1 MKPDKTIA
9 VLLALSILISSFLP
23 GCGPA
28 EKNKSASGPA
38 AKKPVEIKVAF
49 WGAPDEVNIITGI
62 ISDWQRDHPDITVK
76 LEHTPYR
83 GYIDKLLTRIA
94 GRAAPDI
101 ICTEVDLFVTFQSKN
116 VLLDLTPY
124 ISSDPDLD
132 LKDFYPQIIDRFT
145 VNGRLYAVPRDT
157 APFACVFY
165 NKKLFDEAKVP
176 YPDDDWDVND
186 MLAKA
191 EKLTKRD
198 KDGRVIQYGFYAWA
212 WMNFVYAFGGSLVD
226 DVKNPTSC
234 TLNSKN
240 SVEGLQFY
248 SDLINKYKVHPS
260 MTAMTN
266 LAMGVQGMFMTGR
279 LAMFS
284 SGIWETPGLRKIQDF
299 EWDVVMFPKGPEG
312 KRGFGT
318 GGSGYCILKESKH
331 PREAFEVIKAFSGR
345 AAQVKLAETG
355 LAQPA
360 MMSVAMSKYWA
371 DDGKIPYNKKML
383 DRAMKY
389 VVYDPFT
396 PAWREA
402 REMYITPELELLFGN
417 KKTAW
422 ASVAAFI
429 NKVNDLL
436 KKQQ

>member
-1 MKPDKTIA
+1 MKPNRLVA
-9 VLLALSILISSFLP
+9 LLLVLSFSFSCALS
-23 GCGPA
+23 GCGSD
-28 EKNKSASGPA
+28 ERKNSTATPGSKG
-38 AKKPVEIKVAF
+38 PVEIKVAF
-49 WGAPDEVNIITGI
+49 WGSPDEVNIVTGI
-62 ISDWQRDHPDITVK
+62 IAEWQKSHPDIIAR

-83 GYIDKLLTRIA
+83 GYVDKLLTRIA

-124 ISSDPDLD
+124 IGSDPDFD

-145 VNGRLYAVPRDT
+145 VNSRLYAVPRDT

-165 NKKLFDEAKVP
+165 NKKIFDEAKVP
-176 YPDDDWDVND
+176 YPTDDWDMND

-198 KDGRVIQYGFYAWA
+198 KDGRVTQYGFYAWA
-212 WMNFVYAFGGSLVD
+212 WMNFVYAFGGSQVD
-226 DVKNPTSC
+226 DVKNPTQC
-234 TLNSKN
+234 TLNSKG

-248 SDLINKYKVHPS
+248 SDLINKYKVQPS
-260 MTAMTN
+260 TTVMTN

-299 EWDVVMFPKGPEG
+299 EWDVVMFPKGPGG
-312 KRGFGT
+312 KRGLGT

-331 PREAFEVIKAFSGR
+331 PKEAFEVIKALSGKE
-345 AAQVKLAETG
+345 AQIKLAETG

-371 DDGKIPYNKKML
+371 DDGKVPYNKKML
-383 DRAMKY
+383 DQAMKY

-396 PAWREA
+396 PVWREA
-402 REMYITPELELLFGN
+402 KEMYIIPELDLLFGG

-422 ASVAAFI
+422 AAVAAFI

-436 KKQQ
+436 RKQ